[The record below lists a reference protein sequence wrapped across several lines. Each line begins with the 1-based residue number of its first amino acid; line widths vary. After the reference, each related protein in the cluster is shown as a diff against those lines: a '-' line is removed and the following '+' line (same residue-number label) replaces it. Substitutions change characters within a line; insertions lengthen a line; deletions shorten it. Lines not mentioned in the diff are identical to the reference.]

1 MDKSVTVV
9 LKSRQ
14 SNGDETQD
22 MEVMTDGEFYVRGEK
37 KYLIFEEILE
47 ESMPPVKTM
56 LKLLPEKAVL
66 TRKGPVEYQMEFEC
80 GKKNITYYN
89 TPMGNLVLEIDTE
102 EIDVVQEEHSLQ
114 VNIHYLLEMDGEPLS
129 CSSIEICVKEK
140 K

>member
-66 TRKGPVEYQMEFEC
+66 TRKGPVEYQMEFER

-114 VNIHYLLEMDGEPLS
+114 VNIHYLLES
-129 CSSIEICVKEK
+129 RFHAAASKSV
-140 K
+140 

>member
-1 MDKSVTVV
+1 MDKAVIVV
-9 LKSRQ
+9 LKSSQ
-14 SNGDETQD
+14 SNGDETQG

-37 KYLIFEEILE
+37 KYIIFEEVLE

-56 LKLLPEKAVL
+56 LKLMPEKAVL
-66 TRKGPVEYQMEFEC
+66 TRKGPVEYQMEFER

-102 EIDVVQEEHSLQ
+102 EIEVTQEEHSLD
-114 VNIHYLLEMDGEPLS
+114 VHILYLLEMDGEPLS
-129 CSSIEICVKEK
+129 SCSIDIRVKEK